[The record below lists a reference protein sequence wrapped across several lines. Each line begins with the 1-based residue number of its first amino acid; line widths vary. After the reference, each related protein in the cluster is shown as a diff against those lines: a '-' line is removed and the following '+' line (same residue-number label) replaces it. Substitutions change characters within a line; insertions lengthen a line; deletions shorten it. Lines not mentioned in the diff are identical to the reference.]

1 MELWAWL
8 IVVVIIAGVFLFV
21 TGEAL
26 VTLFLTG
33 FWFGAIY
40 LLVEHGG
47 SLMDAV
53 WPALFIVIGLVVLS
67 VATLAILASAMEDR
81 RFKDRGRPAPP
92 L

>member
-1 MELWAWL
+1 MELWAW
-8 IVVVIIAGVFLFV
+8 IAVVVIIAAIFLFI

-26 VTLFLTG
+26 VTIFLTC
-33 FWFGAIY
+33 FWVGAIY

-53 WPALFIVIGLVVLS
+53 WPAMLIVLGLVVLS
-67 VATLAILASAMEDR
+67 IVTLAVLASAMEDR

-92 L
+92 G